1 LSKLRVGKKKRWI
14 RGNKKKKKRE
24 RGEKMQ
30 EGEDSNN
37 N

>member
-1 LSKLRVGKKKRWI
+1 LKVGGKKEDGSEKT
-14 RGNKKKKKRE
+14 KKKKKSD

-30 EGEDSNN
+30 EGEDRNN

>member
-1 LSKLRVGKKKRWI
+1 LKVGKKED
-14 RGNKKKKKRE
+14 GSEETKKKIRD

>member
-1 LSKLRVGKKKRWI
+1 LSKLRVGKKKD
-14 RGNKKKKKRE
+14 GSEETKKKKSD